1 MSITSEILHIVEK
14 SNHDDKSEIG
24 QANENVKNELLRL
37 ASAFSCDR
45 VKLELLLNS
54 FQIVIS
60 DERKK
65 ILKNQN
71 FDDSYFSC
79 HENNNYSSYENNKE
93 YVMKVDNSK
102 KVKDGKF
109 KPFSLSTES
118 IFASLNINSKNQML
132 RYKFLNSFQDIG
144 QGEQAE
150 IYFDEQQKIQ
160 KVIFSSIHSIDHRTF
175 TSKSLFIN
183 SNFEGISFELKST
196 KDRRPSEQHYNLHN
210 IDLKEIMSVINLK
223 HSNNVQVNDLL
234 PELFIP
240 SAYDFNSDSFAN
252 RLGLAQILEF

>member
-1 MSITSEILHIVEK
+1 MLITSEILHIVEE
-14 SNHDDKSEIG
+14 SNHKDKSEIH
-24 QANENVKNELLRL
+24 QANENVKKELLRL

-45 VKLELLLNS
+45 VKLESLLNS

-60 DERKK
+60 EERKK
-65 ILKNQN
+65 FLKKEN

-79 HENNNYSSYENNKE
+79 HENNNYSSYENNEE

-102 KVKDGKF
+102 KVKYGKF

-118 IFASLNINSKNQML
+118 IFAGLNVKCKSKMVL
-132 RYKFLNSFQDIG
+132 YKLLNSFQDIG
-144 QGEQAE
+144 HGEQAE
-150 IYFDEQQKIQ
+150 IYFDEYQKIQ
-160 KVIFSSIHSIDHRTF
+160 KVIFSSIYNIDNRTF

-196 KDRRPSEQHYNLHN
+196 NDRRPSEQHYNLHN

-223 HSNNVQVNDLL
+223 HSNNAQVYDLL

-240 SAYDFNSDSFAN
+240 SAYDFNSDSFTN